1 MQITTTDG
9 FHGFEIAAYAGVVT
23 AHVVEG
29 INAVRDI
36 ASNITDFV
44 GGRSSV
50 LEKSFHDG
58 VAKGMKELRE
68 SAEKLGANAIV
79 GIRFDHQFLHGK
91 SSMAMVSVTGT
102 AVQIRRIGSTSAAVA
117 TRPVASPQMEPDPP
131 ARAAPQEPR
140 VMFPGMG

>member
-1 MQITTTDG
+1 MLITTTDG
-9 FHGFEIAAYAGVVT
+9 FHGFEIESYAGVIT

-44 GGRSSV
+44 GGRSGV

-58 VAKGMKELRE
+58 VAKSVKDLRE

-91 SSMAMVSVTGT
+91 GSMAMVSVTGT
-102 AVQIRRIGSTSAAVA
+102 AVRVRKIGQASAMPP
-117 TRPVASPQMEPDPP
+117 RPSAMSPAEPDPP
-131 ARAAPQEPR
+131 ARTSPQGPR
-140 VMFPGMG
+140 VMFPGVG